1 MVRYRHNDRICIPC
15 NMLCM
20 KQRAVAICMLALL
33 LTTAIASTGM
43 STETEKQ
50 SEEMQGARLRII
62 PIHWGADIFDVAPLP
77 NSVDW
82 RAGYKCSVF
91 GLVWTYFAVWDC
103 TPVAY
108 SDAGYDPSP
117 KYTYWISSN
126 YSMDDAKRG
135 FWNEHGRWFLLGL
148 LALSVVGLVSEALE
162 KKSPPMPKQPTFR
175 RPVIAPGRP
184 LPQQISQ
191 QPANLP
197 SEPISDLGM
206 KWLAA
211 VKVLGRVKGTKYN
224 LGALLRDCKHDAISL
239 EGNTLVSRFA
249 NRANFERIQQEMTN
263 PESRM
268 KVAEA
273 VTAAFGTVYE
283 IRFTS
288 PWEVDGTIEVPL
300 VRVASSTFAGMTSK
314 STRLDSIGLSA
325 RVLNCLERQGITQ
338 VREVNEMSD
347 GELLA
352 IKYFGRAGLAELR
365 DKVSRL

>member
-1 MVRYRHNDRICIPC
+1 
-15 NMLCM
+15 M
-20 KQRAVAICMLALL
+20 KQRHVAICMLALL
-33 LTTAIASTGM
+33 LVTALASTGM

-50 SEEMQGARLRII
+50 SEEIDGVRLRII

-77 NSVDW
+77 NSAGW

-91 GLVWTYFAVWDC
+91 GLLWTYFAVWDC
-103 TPVAY
+103 NPVAY
-108 SDAGYDPSP
+108 SDAGYDPSRE
-117 KYTYWISSN
+117 YAQWISRN

-135 FWNEHGRWFLLGL
+135 FWNEHGRWFLFGFLVLGV
-148 LALSVVGLVSEALE
+148 AGSISEALE
-162 KKSPPMPKQPTFR
+162 KKGPSTPKQPTFR

-184 LPQQISQ
+184 LPQQIFQ

-300 VRVASSTFAGMTSK
+300 VKVASSTFAGMTSK

-352 IKYFGRAGLAELR
+352 IKYFGQAGLAELR
-365 DKVSRL
+365 NKVSRLQVDSNE